1 MKRSPHTALALLIV
15 LTALFLNP
23 VAALADEGEGGH
35 GLEMEVNG
43 YHVTL
48 SSEHEWVKGE
58 NAIVVLLTDSM
69 GMPVS
74 DADVEIRIAPKV
86 QAHVEENPHDGESSH
101 SSMPGMDMG
110 EPEATAPSVHDEEI
124 AEPVAMMESHDPGV
138 YVLQTHL
145 ESAGE
150 HDIQVFFH
158 VNGEMLEANFI
169 VDVPGMASKTLILW
183 SFVMINTALVVSAG
197 VLKKQ
202 SIPVKGK

>member
-1 MKRSPHTALALLIV
+1 MKKYLRKFSLLVLLAV
-15 LTALFLNP
+15 LVFANP
-23 VAALADEGEGGH
+23 ISVLADEGEGGH

-43 YHVTL
+43 YHVAL
-48 SSEHEWVKGE
+48 ASANEWVKGE
-58 NAIVVLLTDSM
+58 NAIVVILTDSM

-74 DADVEIRIAPKV
+74 DANVEIRIAPKV
-86 QAHVEENPHDGESSH
+86 QAHVEENSHGGESSH

-110 EPEATAPSVHDEEI
+110 EPQATAPSVHDEEI
-124 AEPVAMMESHDPGV
+124 AEPVAMSESHDPGV

-169 VDVPGMASKTLILW
+169 VDVPGVASKTLILW
-183 SFVMINTALVVSAG
+183 SFVMINTGLVVSAG